1 MSKQDEENS
10 EKQLEKKTENNEGE
24 ESQGEENAE
33 ASNPE
38 ENSEKKPN
46 VRIVTVTRVEAPKTR
61 LITAFVML
69 LGSLF
74 VALYTYLQHYEIG
87 DWLLILFIS
96 LVIFLILGLCLEWLI
111 THFNNLVLDRDNAIK
126 AQEEAIAAREADE
139 RAAQEAAAAAEAER
153 QAALLAEA
161 EARAEAEAAAAAE
174 EEGEEQTN
182 LPDED
187 YEFGESDEFGSIQ
200 DASEF

>member
-1 MSKQDEENS
+1 M
-10 EKQLEKKTENNEGE
+10 
-24 ESQGEENAE
+24 
-33 ASNPE
+33 
-38 ENSEKKPN
+38 
-46 VRIVTVTRVEAPKTR
+46 
-61 LITAFVML
+61 
-69 LGSLF
+69 
-74 VALYTYLQHYEIG
+74 QHYEIG

-182 LPDED
+182 IPDED